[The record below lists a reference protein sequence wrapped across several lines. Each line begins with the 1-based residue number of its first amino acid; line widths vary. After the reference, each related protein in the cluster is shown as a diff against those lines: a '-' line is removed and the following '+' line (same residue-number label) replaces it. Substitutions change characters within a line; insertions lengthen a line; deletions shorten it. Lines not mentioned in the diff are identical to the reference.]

1 MVNLSDNLF
10 VKASPVAVISIYK
23 IAAAIFFIYT
33 LAGCDVNS
41 SDDIPPVPGAGLVM
55 YAEANLHESE
65 ETAQIAAAVY
75 RDGEPVG
82 LIGGDVF
89 EARTTTQRILLKD
102 SGSYAGSYAAPLM
115 LDVVQDVIL
124 NVVHEPIEAREDRW
138 YPVDL
143 LNIDPGPG
151 ELVGKTATVSFPPE
165 VNITG
170 PVSGDVYTSIDDI
183 VDLSWVAIGAGDTM
197 RVLSFVSCSDGVRSS
212 SYGTV
217 VEIADDD
224 GLEAI
229 ALNKFIFD
237 ANEGSSA
244 IKFIADAAQAL
255 LQELLDQL
263 SAGSIDPDFVSK
275 KVESNPVSS
284 NCELRLFLQRQRKG
298 VFDASFDDGVVLG
311 SRSAEVT
318 IYYVPPAAFDLI

>member
-1 MVNLSDNLF
+1 MI
-10 VKASPVAVISIYK
+10 VKAPPAPVTSIYK

-33 LAGCDVNS
+33 LAGCDVDS
-41 SDDIPPVPGAGLVM
+41 SNNIPPVPTTGLVM

-75 RDGEPVG
+75 RDGVPVG

-102 SGSYAGSYAAPLM
+102 SGFYDGSYAAPLE
-115 LDVVQDVIL
+115 LDVVQDVFF
-124 NVVHEPIEAREDRW
+124 NVVHEPVEAREDRW

-151 ELVGKTATVSFPPE
+151 ELVGKSAAVSFPPE
-165 VNITG
+165 VFITS
-170 PVSGDVYTSIDDI
+170 PASGAIYNSPLDI
-183 VDLSWVAIGAGDTM
+183 VDLSWVAIGAAGDAM
-197 RVLSFVSCSDGVRSS
+197 RVLSLVSCTDGLARS

-217 VEIADDD
+217 VDIVDDD

-229 ALNKFIFD
+229 ALNNFIFD
-237 ANEGSSA
+237 VNEGSA
-244 IKFIADAAQAL
+244 GIRFISDAAQAL

-263 SAGSIDPDFVSK
+263 SAGKIDPDFVSK
-275 KVESNPVSS
+275 KVEANPISS
-284 NCELRLFLQRQRKG
+284 DCEIRLFLQRQRKG

-318 IYYVPPAAFDLI
+318 VNYVSPTLFN